1 MNCKTPQLRGISY
14 CLMLVIQVSKANSE
28 PGQAYKIGF
37 LAKIVNGLKF
47 ILRLTWWTLIVCCL
61 DTWIGDPS
69 DLTDLKTKKTVCL
82 VTLNHLYRDPLDA
95 G

>member
-1 MNCKTPQLRGISY
+1 
-14 CLMLVIQVSKANSE
+14 MLVIQVSKANSE

-69 DLTDLKTKKTVCL
+69 DPTDLKTKKTVCL

>member
-1 MNCKTPQLRGISY
+1 
-14 CLMLVIQVSKANSE
+14 MLLIQVSKANSE
-28 PGQAYKIGF
+28 PGQAYKIAF

-47 ILRLTWWTLIVCCL
+47 ILGLTWWTLSVCL
-61 DTWIGDPS
+61 DTWIGDAS